1 MLPRLRDA
9 TNAPIFSYIDSYLGQ
24 GIVGGPM
31 LSSEAIGRR
40 MADAAVRI
48 LNGETPGDLKIPP
61 VVPGAA
67 QYDWRE
73 LQRWKIAEN
82 RLPAGSVIRF
92 RAPTVWEQY
101 RWQMALISAIVL
113 VQGSLISTLLIERR
127 RRRFAEVQS
136 RQRMAELAHTNRYSM
151 AGELTAS
158 IAHELNQ
165 PLGAILANT
174 ETAELIVKSPA
185 PDLKEISEILAD
197 IRRDDQRASDVIL
210 RLRNLLKKT
219 PVESK
224 SIDLNDIVD
233 ETIKFLSGLA
243 IARESELIGVISP
256 VALPIKGDRIQLQQ
270 VIVNLVVNA
279 MDAMSNMARTQRR
292 IVIKTAHNGDSAEV
306 SVGDTGPGVLL
317 DKLKDMFEPFFS
329 TKPDGMGMGLSI
341 ARTIIEAHNGRI
353 WAENQARGGAV
364 FHVSLPLT
372 TLPD

>member
-1 MLPRLRDA
+1 
-9 TNAPIFSYIDSYLGQ
+9 
-24 GIVGGPM
+24 
-31 LSSEAIGRR
+31 

-243 IARESELIGVISP
+243 IARDP
-256 VALPIKGDRIQLQQ
+256 
-270 VIVNLVVNA
+270 N
-279 MDAMSNMARTQRR
+279 
-292 IVIKTAHNGDSAEV
+292 
-306 SVGDTGPGVLL
+306 
-317 DKLKDMFEPFFS
+317 
-329 TKPDGMGMGLSI
+329 
-341 ARTIIEAHNGRI
+341 
-353 WAENQARGGAV
+353 
-364 FHVSLPLT
+364 
-372 TLPD
+372 